1 MLDMNATS
9 LLGAYCLAPICR
21 LALCMLLSGSL
32 CLADDLK
39 GDLHAY
45 FARACES
52 HKFMGAA
59 SVTVNGNT
67 EFAEA
72 CGWADAEWK
81 VENTADTRFRTA
93 SIAKQFTAA
102 AVLLLYQDG
111 KILLS
116 DPIGKYLPDLPD
128 SWRPATIHQLL
139 THTSGLPLPDYDA
152 LFKSY
157 PLGPTPTQF
166 LALLRDK
173 PLLYPHGTKLTYNNV
188 GYILLGLLI
197 EKVSGM
203 KYERFVQERL
213 FDKIG
218 MRDSAFDDIHKIV
231 PRRARG
237 YALEGAGLRNADPID
252 PRSAWSAGGFYS
264 TVHDLTVWSE
274 ALAHGKLLNPDS
286 TKRMFA
292 VYPET
297 LLEGMHYG
305 YGVVLAERFGH
316 ELQYH
321 GGGIRGFT
329 SVLQRY
335 PQVNLV
341 IAVMSNLDSDTT
353 PPPMESWVVGDGLAQ
368 IWFHSQPQ

>member
-1 MLDMNATS
+1 MIRRIILC
-9 LLGAYCLAPICR
+9 LLVG
-21 LALCMLLSGSL
+21 GSI
-32 CLADDLK
+32 CLADDRK
-39 GDLHAY
+39 DDLHAY
-45 FARACES
+45 FVRSCES

-59 SVTVNGNT
+59 SVTVNGET
-67 EFAEA
+67 KFAEA

-81 VENTADTRFRTA
+81 VGNTTDTRFRA
-93 SIAKQFTAA
+93 GSIAKQFTAA

-111 KILLS
+111 RISLS

-139 THTSGLPLPDYDA
+139 THTSGVPIPDYDA
-152 LFKSY
+152 LFKLY
-157 PLGPTPTQF
+157 PLGPTPTQMV
-166 LALLRDK
+166 ALLRDN
-173 PLLYPHGTKLTYNNV
+173 PLLYPHGTRLTYNNV
-188 GYILLGLLI
+188 GYILLGFLI
-197 EKVSGM
+197 EKISGIE
-203 KYERFVQERL
+203 YERFVQERL
-213 FDKIG
+213 FDQLG
-218 MRDSAFDDIHKIV
+218 MRESGFDDIHKIV

-237 YALEGAGLRNADPID
+237 YALDGAGMRNADPID
-252 PRSAWSAGGFYS
+252 PRWAWSAGGFYS

-274 ALAHGKLLNPDS
+274 ALAQGKLLNPDS
-286 TKRMFA
+286 TKRMFTI
-292 VYPET
+292 YSET

-305 YGVVLAERFGH
+305 YGVVLTERFGH

-353 PPPMESWVVGDGLAQ
+353 PPPIDSWVVGDGLAK
-368 IWFHSQPQ
+368 IWFHSQSQ

>member
-1 MLDMNATS
+1 M
-9 LLGAYCLAPICR
+9 ICR
-21 LALCMLLSGSL
+21 VFL
-32 CLADDLK
+32 CLLVYVSICQADDRK
-39 GDLHAY
+39 GNLHAY
-45 FARACES
+45 FVRACES

-59 SVTVNGNT
+59 SVTVNGET

-81 VENTADTRFRTA
+81 VENTTDTRFRAA
-93 SIAKQFTAA
+93 SISKQFTAA

-111 KILLS
+111 KISLS
-116 DPIGKYLPDLPD
+116 DTIGKYLPDLPD

-139 THTSGLPLPDYDA
+139 THTSGVPIPDYNA

-157 PLGPTPTQF
+157 PLGPTPTQM
-166 LALLRDK
+166 LAVLRDR
-173 PLLYPHGTKLTYNNV
+173 PLLYSHGTKLTYNNV
-188 GYILLGLLI
+188 GYFLLGFLI
-197 EKVSGM
+197 EKVSRM

-213 FDKIG
+213 FDQLG
-218 MRDSAFDDIHKIV
+218 MRDSGFDDIRNIV

-237 YALEGAGLRNADPID
+237 YALDDAGLKNADPID
-252 PRSAWSAGGFYS
+252 PQWAWSAGGFYS

-274 ALAHGKLLNPDS
+274 ALAHGKLLNADS
-286 TKRMFA
+286 TKRMFT

-297 LLEGMHYG
+297 LLDGMHYG

-321 GGGIRGFT
+321 GGGIKGFT

-353 PPPMESWVVGDGLAQ
+353 PPPMDSWVVGDGLAQ